1 MIFDIITLFP
11 EAFSYLNSSLLRKAQ
26 EKKIIKIRFFNPRD
40 FVKNKHRSVDDKP
53 YGGGPGMVIKF
64 EPVYLALEKAKKIK
78 REKRKIILTHPE
90 GKTWTQNLAK
100 KLSSNDQIIIICGHY
115 EGIDAR
121 IEKFVDLKISIG
133 KYILGGGELAAMVI
147 VDTIARHLPGYL
159 HNPSSLEERRFNDLV
174 SLPCYTR
181 PEKIKVKDKILSVP
195 KVLLSGNH
203 KLIEEWKKKHIKKL

>member
-26 EKKIIKIRFFNPRD
+26 ERKIIKIRFFNPRD
-40 FVKNKHRSVDDKP
+40 FIKNKHRSVDDKP

-78 REKRKIILTHPE
+78 KEKRKIILTHPG

-100 KLSSNDQIIIICGHY
+100 KLASNDQIIIICGHY

-121 IEKFVDLKISIG
+121 IEKFVDLKISVG
-133 KYILGGGELAAMVI
+133 KYILGGGELAAMII
-147 VDTIARHLPGYL
+147 VDTIARHLPKYL

-181 PEKIKVKDKILSVP
+181 PEKIKVKGKILSVP
-195 KVLLSGNH
+195 KILLSGNH